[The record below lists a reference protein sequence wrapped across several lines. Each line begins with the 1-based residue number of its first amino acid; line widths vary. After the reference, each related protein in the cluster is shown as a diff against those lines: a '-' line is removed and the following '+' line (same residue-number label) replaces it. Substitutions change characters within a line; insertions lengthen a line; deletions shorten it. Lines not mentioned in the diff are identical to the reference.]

1 MIQMTNINTYVGER
15 IRFYRKAKKLTQA
28 QLGEMVE
35 LPQPYVGDIERGE
48 RNISLDT
55 LQKFL
60 VALHITPSQ
69 LFENYDDNKQ
79 TKELSD
85 MLNRVQFLLESRSD
99 KEIIVIEKVINDFF
113 DSIDKLNN

>member
-1 MIQMTNINTYVGER
+1 MTNINTYVGER
-15 IRFYRKAKKLTQA
+15 IRFYRKAQHLTQA

-69 LFENYDDNKQ
+69 LFENYDNKQ

-85 MLNRVQFLLESRSD
+85 MLNRIQFLLESRSN
-99 KEIIVIEKVINDFF
+99 KEIIVIEKVINDFL